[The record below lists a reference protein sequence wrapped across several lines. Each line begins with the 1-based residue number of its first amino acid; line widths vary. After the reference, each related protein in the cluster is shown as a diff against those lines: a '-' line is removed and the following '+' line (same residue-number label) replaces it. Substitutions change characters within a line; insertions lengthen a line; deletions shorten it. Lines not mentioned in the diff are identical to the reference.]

1 MINRIAD
8 ISLRQAALV
17 AGVGYLSVFILGF
30 FGSDFALASIIM
42 EGDASTAANNIRASE
57 LLFRKIT
64 GIWLFLM
71 AVDVVIAW
79 ALYVF
84 FKPVSKN
91 LALLTAWFR
100 LVFVAISA
108 GRFGNLISITQLYNG
123 TNYMTAFDPSQLQA
137 QAILYLNAYDFGMH
151 VSFIFFGLH
160 IFGLGYLILKSDF
173 MPSFLGIVL
182 IIASIGYQINS
193 FGNILSSSYA
203 NNEVLFFV
211 FVAIPAVIAEFS
223 LTLWLLIKGGKDEQ
237 QDNLAPASS

>member
-1 MINRIAD
+1 MAHRIAD

-17 AGVGYLSVFILGF
+17 AGVGYLLVFILGF
-30 FGSDFALASIIM
+30 FANDFAISNILM
-42 EGDASTAANNIRASE
+42 EGDATTAANNIQASE
-57 LLFRKIT
+57 SLFRRIT

-71 AVDVVIAW
+71 TVDAVIAW
-79 ALYVF
+79 ALYIF

-91 LALLTAWFR
+91 LSLLTAWFR
-100 LVFVAISA
+100 LVFVAIFA
-108 GRFGNLISITQLYNG
+108 VRFENLISITQLYNG
-123 TNYMTAFDPSQLQA
+123 TNYMSAFDPSQLQA
-137 QAILYLNAYDFGMH
+137 QAILYLNAYNFGMH

-160 IFGLGYLILKSDF
+160 IFGLGYLILKSNF

-237 QDNLAPASS
+237 QDNLAPASP